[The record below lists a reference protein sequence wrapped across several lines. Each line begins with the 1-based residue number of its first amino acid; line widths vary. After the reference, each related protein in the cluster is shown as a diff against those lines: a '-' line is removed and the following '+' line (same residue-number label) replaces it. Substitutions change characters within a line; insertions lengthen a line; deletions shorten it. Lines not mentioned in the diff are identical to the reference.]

1 MITSL
6 RLSEFT
12 LPAGSTGLKLTHGY
26 DKDDLVTSLRR
37 TGASNANSLMLT
49 RSTTAGFLMSADI
62 GTPTILREEVTYD
75 GWGAP
80 TEIRGKWGGAGMGQI
95 GLTYDAA
102 GRVVQKIEAYAFPVL
117 EPPPAMSNMSNET
130 WSYTYDAAGRLES
143 ATEIPSAPRVYTY
156 DARGNRNVMAVDE
169 QDRATQVGAPGQP
182 DYTFYTYDAHGNVE
196 TRTVGGTTH
205 TYTWDGEGSLLG
217 VAGTTPGTITYDVDA
232 KGRRVGKR
240 VNGALERQWMYDGQL
255 RIVAE
260 VVYTP
265 VVRYRVYGYVPERH
279 LPVLMLEKVSG
290 SETQYRIYGDHLGSL
305 RAVVRVSDG
314 KAIQTMRHGPWG
326 EVEDDS
332 VASTFS
338 RVPFGFAGGIYD
350 EVTGLVRFGAREYDA
365 RTGRWLSK
373 DEARFGGGENFFEYA
388 GGDPVNR
395 VDLEGTE
402 ASPASSIPRPEPNS
416 SPSSSPAADEG
427 PVECVYAP
435 DPNDWGPC
443 GPHHYDR
450 NKCACISSQCGKGKE
465 PECRQNGDKTYEQ
478 CKTWNKRKDEPGWC
492 QSKREKVYWDCL
504 ATSCPGVCW

>member
-1 MITSL
+1 LSLITSL
-6 RLSEFT
+6 RLAE
-12 LPAGSTGLKLTHGY
+12 LKLTEGSNEEKLTYGY

-37 TGASNANSLMLT
+37 TGASNANSLLLT
-49 RSTTAGFLMSADI
+49 RSTTAGFLMAADI

-102 GRVVQKIEAYAFPVL
+102 GRVVQKIEGYAFPVVPQ
-117 EPPPAMSNMSNET
+117 PPPAMPNMSNET

-156 DARGNRNVMAVDE
+156 DARGNRNVTVVDE

-182 DYTFYTYDAHGNVE
+182 DYTFYTYDAHGNVA
-196 TRTVGGTTH
+196 TRIVGGTTH

-279 LPVLMLEKVSG
+279 LPVLMLEKVNG
-290 SETQYRIYGDHLGSL
+290 AEAQYRIYGDHLGSL

-332 VASTFS
+332 VANTFS

-373 DEARFGGGENFFEYA
+373 DELRFEGGDNFYQYSLSDSVNRIDPSGKVSKRCLKKISDGCKDGCSFAADPSLCRFVCLIYAVVDQDYGA
-388 GGDPVNR
+388 GGYCD
-395 VDLEGTE
+395 DD
-402 ASPASSIPRPEPNS
+402 S
-416 SPSSSPAADEG
+416 
-427 PVECVYAP
+427 
-435 DPNDWGPC
+435 
-443 GPHHYDR
+443 YD
-450 NKCACISSQCGKGKE
+450 NAKDKCIK
-465 PECRQNGDKTYEQ
+465 ECRDDVLMCPTTPKTGHDFEWEYTK
-478 CKTWNKRKDEPGWC
+478 CINACMARYGF
-492 QSKREKVYWDCL
+492 V
-504 ATSCPGVCW
+504 GVPQ

>member
-1 MITSL
+1 M
-6 RLSEFT
+6 
-12 LPAGSTGLKLTHGY
+12 
-26 DKDDLVTSLRR
+26 
-37 TGASNANSLMLT
+37 
-49 RSTTAGFLMSADI
+49 
-62 GTPTILREEVTYD
+62 TYD

-102 GRVVQKIEAYAFPVL
+102 GRVVQKIEGYAFPVL

-156 DARGNRNVMAVDE
+156 DARGNRNVTAVDE

-182 DYTFYTYDAHGNVE
+182 DYTFYTYDAHGNVA
-196 TRTVGGTTH
+196 TRIVGGTTH

-260 VVYTP
+260 VVYASP
-265 VVRYRVYGYVPERH
+265 VRYRVYGYVPERH

-290 SETQYRIYGDHLGSL
+290 AETQYRIYGDHLGSL

-373 DEARFGGGENFFEYA
+373 DEARFGGGVNFFEYA

-395 VDLEGTE
+395 VDRTGRSWQDFLDWFNGDGPGGGKSGGGG
-402 ASPASSIPRPEPNS
+402 ASGDFGSGAC
-416 SPSSSPAADEG
+416 EG
-427 PVECVYAP
+427 PNDVGEQGYNPNAERARCYSHTLDHLTAWQDYCYSLSGRKRGSCYQMSYS
-435 DPNDWGPC
+435 DPGERANWC
-443 GPHHYDR
+443 
-450 NKCACISSQCGKGKE
+450 
-465 PECRQNGDKTYEQ
+465 
-478 CKTWNKRKDEPGWC
+478 TWNF
-492 QSKREKVYWDCL
+492 Q
-504 ATSCPGVCW
+504 

>member
-1 MITSL
+1 M
-6 RLSEFT
+6 
-12 LPAGSTGLKLTHGY
+12 G
-26 DKDDLVTSLRR
+26 
-37 TGASNANSLMLT
+37 
-49 RSTTAGFLMSADI
+49 SAD
-62 GTPTILREEVTYD
+62 GNSRQV
-75 GWGAP
+75 GRRGHGADWP
-80 TEIRGKWGGAGMGQI
+80 HVRRG
-95 GLTYDAA
+95 
-102 GRVVQKIEAYAFPVL
+102 GRVVQKIEGYAFPVVPQ
-117 EPPPAMSNMSNET
+117 PPPAMPNMSNET

-156 DARGNRNVMAVDE
+156 DARGNRNVTAVDE

-182 DYTFYTYDAHGNVE
+182 DYTFYTYDAHGNVA
-196 TRTVGGTTH
+196 TRIVGGTTH

-260 VVYTP
+260 VVHTP

-290 SETQYRIYGDHLGSL
+290 AETQYRIYGDHLGSL

-332 VASTFS
+332 VANTFS

-395 VDLEGTE
+395 VDLNGRNPFWPLVPPDGYYECMRDKRG
-402 ASPASSIPRPEPNS
+402 SGILGVLGCFFPAGPEPKPEPEPAPAPNPEADGEPEGS
-416 SPSSSPAADEG
+416 SAPSGGMCYANG
-427 PVECVYAP
+427 AP
-435 DPNDWGPC
+435 DEND
-443 GPHHYDR
+443 
-450 NKCACISSQCGKGKE
+450 CAEVHGRCRGSCARKWLGKMKRWDQSMQFYRCIERCMAANG
-465 PECRQNGDKTYEQ
+465 CR
-478 CKTWNKRKDEPGWC
+478 
-492 QSKREKVYWDCL
+492 
-504 ATSCPGVCW
+504 

>member
-6 RLSEFT
+6 RLSELKLT
-12 LPAGSTGLKLTHGY
+12 EGSNEEKLTHGY

-49 RSTTAGFLMSADI
+49 RSATGGFLMAADI
-62 GTPTILREEVTYD
+62 GTPNILREEVTYD

-95 GLTYDAA
+95 GLTYDAT
-102 GRVVQKIEAYAFPVL
+102 GRVVQKIEGYAFPVL

-156 DARGNRNVMAVDE
+156 DARGNRNVAVVDE

-182 DYTFYTYDAHGNVE
+182 DYTFYTYDAHGNVA
-196 TRTVGGTTH
+196 TRIVGGTTH

-260 VVYTP
+260 VVYASP
-265 VVRYRVYGYVPERH
+265 VRYRVYGYVPERH
-279 LPVLMLEKVSG
+279 LPVLMLEEVSG
-290 SETQYRIYGDHLGSL
+290 VESQYRIYGDHLGSL

-388 GGDPVNR
+388 AGAPTFYVDPTGRGPLDFFRCLMGGTPFSECWDDEYDRISDNSYGPANLPPPPDNSQ
-395 VDLEGTE
+395 DLEVRHCVKTTMHATPARVACCSAACGIKDNMCPTPEGTKCV
-402 ASPASSIPRPEPNS
+402 
-416 SPSSSPAADEG
+416 
-427 PVECVYAP
+427 VECSTARFGQGAG
-435 DPNDWGPC
+435 GPM
-443 GPHHYDR
+443 R
-450 NKCACISSQCGKGKE
+450 
-465 PECRQNGDKTYEQ
+465 
-478 CKTWNKRKDEPGWC
+478 
-492 QSKREKVYWDCL
+492 
-504 ATSCPGVCW
+504 